1 MIVDLIKAFFAIFVV
16 MDSLGNLPVFLLCMK
31 GLKNEKRKIMI
42 KQTMYV
48 AGAILLLFL
57 FFGKNVLSF
66 FNVDFKSFQI
76 AGGIIVMIFGIKLV
90 IGLKILEERAKAYRM
105 AVIPLATPLIT
116 GPATIT
122 TIMIF
127 VHQYGLWLTLLASL
141 LNLWVVYLFLSKA
154 ESLYNILGKQG
165 SDVLSKIMGLI
176 LTAIAIGFI
185 KQGWV

>member
-1 MIVDLIKAFFAIFVV
+1 
-16 MDSLGNLPVFLLCMK
+16 
-31 GLKNEKRKIMI
+31 
-42 KQTMYV
+42 
-48 AGAILLLFL
+48 
-57 FFGKNVLSF
+57 
-66 FNVDFKSFQI
+66 
-76 AGGIIVMIFGIKLV
+76 MIFGIKLV